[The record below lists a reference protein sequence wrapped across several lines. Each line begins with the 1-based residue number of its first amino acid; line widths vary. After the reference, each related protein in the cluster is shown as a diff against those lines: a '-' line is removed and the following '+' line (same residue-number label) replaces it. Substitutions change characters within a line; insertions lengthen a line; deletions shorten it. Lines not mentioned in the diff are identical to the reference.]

1 VEDTVKQIPPWGH
14 LYLSYDEIFQ
24 YLESNGVD
32 SERAKQM
39 CDMIYQNPIINRIDV
54 KRFEKMF
61 SNCGMKVI
69 EKTGIKLGNRLG
81 WLTGESENE
90 LTPDILEKLDGR
102 YTAEELLVCGY
113 TLTMQK

>member
-1 VEDTVKQIPPWGH
+1 
-14 LYLSYDEIFQ
+14 
-24 YLESNGVD
+24 
-32 SERAKQM
+32 M
-39 CDMIYQNPIINRIDV
+39 CDTIYQDPFINRIDI

-61 SNCGMKVI
+61 SSCGMKVI
-69 EKTGIKLGNRLG
+69 EKSCIKLGNRLG

-90 LTPDILEKLDGR
+90 LTPNILEKLDGR

>member
-1 VEDTVKQIPPWGH
+1 M
-14 LYLSYDEIFQ
+14 FQ
-24 YLESNGVD
+24 YLESDGVD
-32 SERAKQM
+32 SERAKHM
-39 CDMIYQNPIINRIDV
+39 CDMIYQNPIINRVDI

-61 SNCGMKVI
+61 ANCGMKVI

-90 LTPDILEKLDGR
+90 LTPNILEKLDGR

-113 TLTMQK
+113 TLIMQK